1 MKLMFI
7 IFDKILIKGHW
18 RTTLDS
24 GFFSIDDDFWSM
36 EISLGTLYKLSKRHL
51 WTRIF
56 LV

>member
-24 GFFSIDDDFWSM
+24 GFFSIDDDF
-36 EISLGTLYKLSKRHL
+36 
-51 WTRIF
+51 
-56 LV
+56 